1 MTEEK
6 NMTRREIREQ
16 VFKMLFRVEFY
27 NQEEMSE
34 QIALCEDCLLYTS
47 PSPRDAHESRMPSSA

>member
-6 NMTRREIREQ
+6 DMTRREIREQ

-34 QIALCEDCLLYTS
+34 QIALCEM
-47 PSPRDAHESRMPSSA
+47 MPAAGKKKTRHIFLKK